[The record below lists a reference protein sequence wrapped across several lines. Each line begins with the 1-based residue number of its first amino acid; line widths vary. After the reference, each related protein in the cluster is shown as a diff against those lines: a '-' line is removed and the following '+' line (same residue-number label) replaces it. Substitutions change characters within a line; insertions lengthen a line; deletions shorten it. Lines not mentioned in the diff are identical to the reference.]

1 MRSTGVGAKF
11 RVERCLEP
19 GDPAAEPRHHLGND
33 MILANAQA
41 VADDLNRQ
49 MAVAEM
55 PGDAQQAWPI
65 RGFDIEDWLG
75 RRAPSISPRVTA
87 SSLTPAALSS
97 CARQIEKKGSTR
109 IGDQT
114 DAPPMPV

>member
-75 RRAPSISPRVTA
+75 RRAHDDKAAGVKLEAVT
-87 SSLTPAALSS
+87 LGEMLG
-97 CARQIEKKGSTR
+97 ARQIEEKGRT
-109 IGDQT
+109 
-114 DAPPMPV
+114 